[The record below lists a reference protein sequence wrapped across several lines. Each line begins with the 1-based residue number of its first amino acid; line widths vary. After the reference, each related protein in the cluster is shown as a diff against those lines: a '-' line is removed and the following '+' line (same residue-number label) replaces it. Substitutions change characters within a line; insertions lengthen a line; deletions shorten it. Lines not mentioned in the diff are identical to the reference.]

1 MAAAADFDEEGYAL
15 LVGSVLGLLA
25 QGDNMDTTQ
34 EAKANLKALRWSAAT
49 FGEELTA
56 LSRRGKPLT
65 WVDTRPSRLPPVM
78 SLPVVPVRNKLYA
91 KSRDLASAGIDA
103 AAGCTKSSEASL
115 PEYLTKLSDNAR
127 QGIPD
132 LASRA
137 QRAETAERFDRPESE
152 VGRKVMTPASASGGA
167 LVASGCLLDGYEAI
181 GLDRPPL
188 GAIVRLLGPL
198 EGRERDEVLER
209 VTLHGG
215 DEVLTDTRWLIF
227 GRRAWLAAV
236 RGQRMPKVERFDAD
250 AFAEAASAMRA
261 GQRVKVSTATPL
273 VGPAGADVR
282 GVIEAAAKASG
293 STLPAVRLLGGLRS
307 ALGDGGDVLPSGTAL
322 PYAEAGAGGGVRM
335 SKVRL
340 LRDADAPAVLASG
353 KALEGA
359 WWWPTA
365 AEAMA
370 ALAPGSTSVRE
381 ALTRSRMTSSLISA
395 AEAADLGQLVAAN
408 AELQLEEGA
417 SKGEEGGSASHEDAD
432 QDPSDARQ
440 KDGGTLIEVALVAL
454 QLSTTGPPASTTAD
468 AALAEA
474 LGRVADLETQMKD
487 NDDSRCKIEPL
498 YTLPFPP
505 DSDAKAMK
513 GSRALSLTG
522 LMRGGP
528 PSPLPEA
535 ASAAQG
541 HMRLADA
548 VLVRSAAGDG
558 LTYDHV
564 RAVEPNKACNSA
576 LTLRLRHAE
585 AALLIASSRT
595 GGDTGTWTAL
605 VKAWASAVRSAAS
618 TTRAFRAGATRTWKP
633 PDEEVRLNASA
644 EGEEGDYD
652 SLVAGIIGAAD
663 MPHYRSGP
671 LGTFRDLPAAK
682 NRDAI
687 LDASVPASLLAEMAA
702 LIGLSPPIGISEQ
715 RVILDEL
722 ETLMPGGE
730 GEQGRQLRRRLADV
744 KARRAELMVK
754 ADASGPKYEAI
765 ERRLI
770 ERLRADA
777 EPKVLGETAA
787 HIGAILSALVESQPG
802 RLASAPSPAL
812 LSCLRGKTA
821 GGGGGTRRS
830 TKKSGA
836 SLADVLACALSTVL
850 SGRVLPPGPSD
861 AEVTSYLQD
870 AVGHIGADTDALARR
885 LQQASSGG
893 LQAKKS
899 GDTPPWAHF
908 RPRPEQPEPQPTRRG
923 IAPARRL
930 LAELWTHVRSEQPT
944 LALGAAVRSAGRD
957 RKRFQPQQST
967 AASLL
972 LLHPSAAACCSYSTS
987 ADSSSAWSHL
997 AANSAAIA
1005 LALKSDQDLRN
1016 RGGESDARAVVGI
1029 PPATP
1034 PNLALSRR
1042 DYHAGVQ
1049 DEGGIIS
1056 NEDWS
1061 STEAMPV
1068 LSAGTVLSALAP
1080 SNANVE
1086 ETLALVLSFGEG
1098 TPLADELSP
1107 GGGADALASET
1118 ARRFEDFGRRLALGH
1133 AADELRDALLLPLED
1148 DELAADA
1155 VRVARG
1161 FLMHELGPTLS
1172 RLSRS
1177 EVGGALSADRE
1188 LSAVAGALSS
1198 SEVPQEKAREVR
1210 ARLAA
1215 LAAACPVTARA
1226 CEEATLQGM
1235 SSAAVRQVAGAATV
1249 FVLWSVSRVAEGLP
1263 HNAGEALSR
1272 ASASLA
1278 TRLAERLAHT
1288 RRDRYEE
1295 EETRLR
1301 ERVDEARQKR
1311 RQAEES
1317 LTDEQREML
1326 RELRRI
1332 NPGVQAAPSEGGEIR
1347 VQQQQS
1353 EVGEEDAINMYS

>member
-1 MAAAADFDEEGYAL
+1 MAAAAEFDEEGYAL

-25 QGDNMDTTQ
+25 HGDNIDTQ
-34 EAKANLKALRWSAAT
+34 EAKTNLKALRWSAAT

-132 LASRA
+132 LVSRA
-137 QRAETAERFDRPESE
+137 QRAETAERFDRPEANESE
-152 VGRKVMTPASASGGA
+152 GGRTVMTPASASGGA

-215 DEVLTDTRWLIF
+215 DEVLTDARWLIF

-250 AFAEAASAMRA
+250 AFAEAAYAMRA

-322 PYAEAGAGGGVRM
+322 PYAEAGAGGVRM
-335 SKVRL
+335 SKARL

-353 KALEGA
+353 KALESA

-381 ALTRSRMTSSLISA
+381 ALTRSRMTSSSVSA

-408 AELQLEEGA
+408 AELQLEGA
-417 SKGEEGGSASHEDAD
+417 AEGEEDGSATQEDAE

-454 QLSTTGPPASTTAD
+454 KLSNTGPPASTKAVT
-468 AALAEA
+468 ALAEA
-474 LGRVADLETQMKD
+474 VGRMADLETQMKD

-505 DSDAKAMK
+505 NSDAKALK

-558 LTYDHV
+558 LMYDHV
-564 RAVEPNKACNSA
+564 RAVEPNEACNSA
-576 LTLRLRHAE
+576 LTLRLRRDE
-585 AALLIASSRT
+585 AALLISSSRT
-595 GGDTGTWTAL
+595 GGDTGMWTAL

-618 TTRAFRAGATRTWKP
+618 TTRAFRAGSTRTWKP

-652 SLVAGIIGAAD
+652 SMVAGIIGAAD
-663 MPHYRSGP
+663 MPHYRSGT
-671 LGTFRDLPAAK
+671 LGTFRDLSAAK

-821 GGGGGTRRS
+821 GGGGGSLRS
-830 TKKSGA
+830 TKRSGA
-836 SLADVLACALSTVL
+836 SLAAVLTCALSTVL

-893 LQAKKS
+893 LEAKKS

-908 RPRPEQPEPQPTRRG
+908 RPRPEQPEPQPSRRG

-930 LAELWTHVRSEQPT
+930 LSELWTHVRSEQPT
-944 LALGAAVRSAGRD
+944 LALGAAVRTAGRD

-967 AASLL
+967 ASLL
-972 LLHPSAAACCSYSTS
+972 LLHPAAAACCSYSTS

-997 AANSAAIA
+997 AANSEAIA
-1005 LALKSDQDLRN
+1005 LALKSDQDLRR

-1034 PNLALSRR
+1034 PNIALSRQ
-1042 DYHAGVQ
+1042 DYRAGVE

-1056 NEDWS
+1056 NKDWS

-1068 LSAGTVLSALAP
+1068 LSAETVLSALSP
-1080 SNANVE
+1080 SNENIE

-1133 AADELRDALLLPLED
+1133 AADELRNALLLPLED

-1198 SEVPQEKAREVR
+1198 SEVTQEKAREVR
-1210 ARLAA
+1210 TRLAA

-1226 CEEATLQGM
+1226 CEAATLQGM
-1235 SSAAVRQVAGAATV
+1235 SSAAVRPVAGAATV
-1249 FVLWSVSRVAEGLP
+1249 FVLWSVSRVSEGLP
-1263 HNAGEALSR
+1263 RNAGEALSR
-1272 ASASLA
+1272 ALASLA